1 MFTHAGV
8 WWCVWGGGGECTY
21 INICTSIFMTVH
33 ISECTALMSPN
44 RAKQPYMHEKW
55 ILIDLELL
63 PTLGFSIAHYRV
75 LLANA
80 TV

>member
-1 MFTHAGV
+1 MRVCGGV
-8 WWCVWGGGGECTY
+8 CGGGGECTC
-21 INICTSIFMTVH
+21 INICTSICMTVH

-55 ILIDLELL
+55 ILIDVQLL
-63 PTLGFSIAHYRV
+63 PTLGFGIAHDRV